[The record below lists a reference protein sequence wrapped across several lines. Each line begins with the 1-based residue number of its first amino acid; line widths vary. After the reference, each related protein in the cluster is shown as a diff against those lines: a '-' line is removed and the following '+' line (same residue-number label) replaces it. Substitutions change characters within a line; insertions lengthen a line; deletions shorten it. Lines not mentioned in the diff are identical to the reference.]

1 MNSEANQKENIY
13 YGKNYFPE
21 FNCLYLS
28 PTNYWSND
36 YTSFLND
43 DNLMKTI
50 NRLNDLQM
58 MNNIEQQ
65 DNSDQGINF
74 IGKLYKSFMSLL
86 GRIDLSSNTI
96 LEKMNSTRLSEI
108 LFGVSWNSM
117 LSLLKDSPSL
127 VKSLKAS
134 LEFDTVD
141 ARINKSIVFT
151 YAITIA
157 FKKYDR
163 EFIDELKDSLQSKFS
178 VFNGLAEDESIINLQ
193 YTNQSLMYYIPY
205 LALYILLFLYIYI
218 SVRKIEFVKSK
229 WGLAFA
235 AVTQVMASLMMAIG
249 ICTYFGVTPTLNSGE
264 IFPYL
269 IIFIGF
275 ENIVVL
281 TKSVVSTPFDL
292 DVRYRIALGLKKES
306 WLITKILTFELIII
320 CFGFFTMVP
329 AIQEFCIFA
338 YVGLVI
344 DFFMQM
350 IFFVTVLSID
360 IRRMELSDLNKQY
373 SEREENK
380 SVMAAESV
388 SDQIERRKKQT
399 NEYIA
404 KFGDLITP
412 IEIENKLIYR
422 RGRLTFWYSN
432 YINGKVW

>member
-58 MNNIEQQ
+58 MNNIEKQ
-65 DNSDQGINF
+65 DNTDQGINF
-74 IGKLYKSFMSLL
+74 IGKLYKSFTSLL

-117 LSLLKDSPSL
+117 LSLLKDNPSL
-127 VKSLKAS
+127 VKSLKES

-163 EFIDELKDSLQSKFS
+163 EFIDELKGSLQSKFS
-178 VFNGLAEDESIINLQ
+178 VFNELAEDERIINLQ

-235 AVTQVMASLMMAIG
+235 AVTQVMASLLMAIG
-249 ICTYFGVTPTLNSGE
+249 ICTYFGVTPTLNGGE

-422 RGRLTFWYSN
+422 RGRLTY
-432 YINGKVW
+432 